1 MPQTQEKNHT
11 KAKTVQLKGFSYF
24 KDLLTWMVRVCN
36 IGTKVPGDFWVWL
49 SDSMWMPEPRAAQDA
64 SAGDE
69 QAAELAALVMQWKAV
84 VVICWQCVTG
94 RDGLLCR
101 RWSEWWMS
109 GGKLHCSYIS
119 NLKKGTGCEKSFI
132 SFRLSVS
139 PSLQL
144 RDQPNKKNKTKR
156 RSFRLCKRHETVSE
170 F

>member
-1 MPQTQEKNHT
+1 
-11 KAKTVQLKGFSYF
+11 
-24 KDLLTWMVRVCN
+24 MVRVCN

-49 SDSMWMPEPRAAQDA
+49 SDSKWMPEPRAAQDA

-84 VVICWQCVTG
+84 VVICWQCATG

-119 NLKKGTGCEKSFI
+119 NLKVRAAKKVLLVLDHPSFHRCSCRI
-132 SFRLSVS
+132 TQTKKQI
-139 PSLQL
+139 LQVVQEAWNSIRIL
-144 RDQPNKKNKTKR
+144 AFERNKQIFVNAVLFFCFFLITQRFKKK
-156 RSFRLCKRHETVSE
+156 
-170 F
+170 